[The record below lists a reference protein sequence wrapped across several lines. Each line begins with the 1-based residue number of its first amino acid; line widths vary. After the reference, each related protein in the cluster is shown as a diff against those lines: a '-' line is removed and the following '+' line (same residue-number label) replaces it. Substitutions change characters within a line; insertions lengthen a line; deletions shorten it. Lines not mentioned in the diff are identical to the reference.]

1 MAMRT
6 LPHWYAQ
13 PRGTAITSLA
23 VLDGDGGG
31 DEGSFASR
39 LGNRLT
45 NLVDG
50 GPAAV
55 IGFLVVLSMLMPLPA
70 AGVNTPWLAA
80 VLSLIPIGFCAAAS
94 LAGLVVFR
102 EGEVAPPWASGLIAF
117 LTITGKVAVVAFV
130 VITVVTVVVM
140 ALAMLAGI
148 SSAGRDRW

>member
-31 DEGSFASR
+31 DEGSFLSR
-39 LGNRLT
+39 LGDRLT

-80 VLSLIPIGFCAAAS
+80 VLSLIPIGFCAAAC
-94 LAGLVVFR
+94 LAGLLVFR
-102 EGEVAPPWASGLIAF
+102 EGEDALPGPRASSRFSPSRARWPSWRSSSSPSSPW
-117 LTITGKVAVVAFV
+117 
-130 VITVVTVVVM
+130 
-140 ALAMLAGI
+140 
-148 SSAGRDRW
+148 